1 MSELWSEF
9 ESVKEDIVT
18 TKAKLEKA
26 EQEGNADLVLMY
38 GNLLNNLYQKEQRLV
53 NSGMVLNLKTNYL
66 YSCCLNLWYVIIYV
80 SVLSMS
86 LSVLC
91 SFP

>member
-9 ESVKEDIVT
+9 ESVKDDIVT
-18 TKAKLEKA
+18 TKADLAKA
-26 EQEGNADLVLMY
+26 KQAGNAALELACT
-38 GNLLNNLYQKEQRLV
+38 NLLNNLYQEKQRLV
-53 NSGMVLNLKTNYL
+53 NLGMVLNLKTNYL